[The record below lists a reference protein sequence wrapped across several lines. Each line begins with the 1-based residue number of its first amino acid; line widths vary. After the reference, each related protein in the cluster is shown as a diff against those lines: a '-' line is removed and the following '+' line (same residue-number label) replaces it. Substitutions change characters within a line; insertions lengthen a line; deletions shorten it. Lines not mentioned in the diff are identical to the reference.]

1 MKLTLK
7 IKLLPSDAQALY
19 LLNTIKEANSACNAI
34 SEIAWSNRVFQQFKL
49 HGICYYGIKDSFSLS
64 SQVVVRCIS
73 KVVDSYKIDKK
84 SKRSFHPLGA
94 IAYDSRII
102 SYKKDLVSI
111 STIDGRVKI
120 PFICH
125 NTKYIPYIKGEA
137 DLVYKKDKFYLF
149 QTVEIPDVEIEDI
162 EEFIGVDFGL
172 TDIAVT
178 SDGAKHSAEWLNQY
192 REKRQNI
199 RSSLQR
205 KGTRGARRL
214 LKRLKGKE
222 KTTATII
229 NHTISKSIVESAK
242 SQGKGIA
249 IEDLTGI
256 RFTSKRRSKKFRI
269 KLGRWGFHQL
279 RCFLEY
285 KSKLNGVK
293 LIVVDPAYTSKTCS
307 CCRHIGK
314 RNNKSFKC
322 ENCGNDIDS
331 DVNASINIATLG
343 AVISQPE
350 KSEMYSCAVHF

>member
-1 MKLTLK
+1 MIIFNFIALSGAEQAK
-7 IKLLPSDAQALY
+7 ILVMVL
-19 LLNTIKEANSACNAI
+19 
-34 SEIAWSNRVFQQFKL
+34 
-49 HGICYYGIKDSFSLS
+49 FSIVLF
-64 SQVVVRCIS
+64 VI
-73 KVVDSYKIDKK
+73 
-84 SKRSFHPLGA
+84 
-94 IAYDSRII
+94 
-102 SYKKDLVSI
+102 
-111 STIDGRVKI
+111 
-120 PFICH
+120 
-125 NTKYIPYIKGEA
+125 IPYFRKSEDNKESTSKLEKEINSKETIRTDG
-137 DLVYKKDKFYLF
+137 YYLSRYVAKNNF
-149 QTVEIPDVEIEDI
+149 NINQELYFFLFFTKNGFAGLMEIEDI